1 MEAGMMWQNVISQIE
16 RHSATYWWMLK
27 REYSQVLKRFF
38 HISCTITRKKSVRKV
53 SGSDQIASGV
63 LMKYF
68 SKQMAVCRFSC
79 TQCKSFTAP
88 SLRWESLLETSASMQ
103 KHENKSPEKVGK
115 NNWETIPLK
124 NSPHYKSSFWWVW
137 HIAKLDFKFK
147 LKRYLK
153 VHWAIFCVIW
163 NLRGHMRNKFASIID
178 SITSELISI
187 WRPLAIS
194 LLKTTYLEFCDIHDG
209 CKNLKWWL
217 FFKRPFPLLQ
227 YLTLFAPRLG
237 PGGQI
242 CSHPVQTYVPKKIN
256 GWQFW

>member
-1 MEAGMMWQNVISQIE
+1 MQKL
-16 RHSATYWWMLK
+16 HSAIIALGEPSWNFGLDAKTWKQKSWEGWKEQL
-27 REYSQVLKRFF
+27 RDNS
-38 HISCTITRKKSVRKV
+38 SKKFLS
-53 SGSDQIASGV
+53 I
-63 LMKYF
+63 
-68 SKQMAVCRFSC
+68 
-79 TQCKSFTAP
+79 
-88 SLRWESLLETSASMQ
+88 
-103 KHENKSPEKVGK
+103 
-115 NNWETIPLK
+115 I
-124 NSPHYKSSFWWVW
+124 KSSFWWVW

-242 CSHPVQTYVPKKIN
+242 CSHPVQTYVPEKIN
-256 GWQFW
+256 GWQLW